1 MADLGVWTVDGAAP
15 QAVPRSA
22 QVELEKELERWIVA
36 NPTLLP
42 GDLKIVG
49 RQIGLDGGKLDLLAI
64 DPPDRWVVVEIKR
77 GRLDRGAVAQA
88 LDYTSSIEGLPG
100 AVLEAKLLTGLSEFG
115 DKAALSRTV
124 REQVAAE
131 SGDAQRQVDV
141 MLVGIGAHPRVER
154 IADYL
159 NGFGIQVSVVSF
171 EFFQRDDGQMLLLR
185 EVEEPSEP
193 SSGKSHRSVS
203 GIRER
208 AVEAGVA
215 EQFDR
220 FVGMAESAGLYVQP
234 VTRSVRFKA
243 PANHNYTLMFAT
255 PQHGEISV
263 GVRPAAIAKFYPH
276 LRQQEVEE
284 ALPFSVD
291 GTQLSGAELDA
302 SLNQIQDFLKRLQAQ
317 DDDDADDGE

>member
-1 MADLGVWTVDGAAP
+1 MWTVDGDEP
-15 QAVPRSA
+15 QALPRSA
-22 QVELEKELERWIVA
+22 QVELEKKLEGWIVA

-124 REQVAAE
+124 REQVEAE

-159 NGFGIQVSVVSF
+159 NSFGIQITVVSF
-171 EFFQRDDGQMLLLR
+171 EFF
-185 EVEEPSEP
+185 
-193 SSGKSHRSVS
+193 
-203 GIRER
+203 ER
-208 AVEAGVA
+208 EAGVNC
-215 EQFDR
+215 
-220 FVGMAESAGLYVQP
+220 S
-234 VTRSVRFKA
+234 SVR
-243 PANHNYTLMFAT
+243 
-255 PQHGEISV
+255 
-263 GVRPAAIAKFYPH
+263 
-276 LRQQEVEE
+276 
-284 ALPFSVD
+284 
-291 GTQLSGAELDA
+291 
-302 SLNQIQDFLKRLQAQ
+302 
-317 DDDDADDGE
+317 